1 MLIQRLS
8 FFFRPLATA
17 ANYSLDK
24 ELKLAEMD
32 EQSVEVHIRDW
43 QQAVGDRSKAL
54 LSTLCWWKNRSVL
67 LAAKFKPVINTKMQ
81 NL

>member
-1 MLIQRLS
+1 MLIQHLS

-17 ANYSLDK
+17 ADYSLDK

-32 EQSVEVHIRDW
+32 EQSVEVYIKHW

-54 LSTLCWWKNRSVL
+54 LSTLCWWNEVSCAGSK
-67 LAAKFKPVINTKMQ
+67 I
-81 NL
+81 

>member
-1 MLIQRLS
+1 MFTQQVIKCKQTLTSCLPEMLIQCLS

-32 EQSVEVHIRDW
+32 EQSVEVHIRH
-43 QQAVGDRSKAL
+43 
-54 LSTLCWWKNRSVL
+54 
-67 LAAKFKPVINTKMQ
+67 
-81 NL
+81 